1 MQPKTNKYFLKIHD
15 ERCPK
20 KTAANLNST
29 SMSTGLYLPTASNVC
44 ASLKTVQTVLAST
57 LWGRGNWGQGWEMPV
72 TRAHST
78 PRGASAAD
86 IRAQHAEQTVTGGSM
101 TATAPTRRAQT
112 LTGSRQLKN
121 PPVFCFWLSSNKSMV
136 STTLKKQVRK
146 QEPHSASYH
155 VKHFC
160 SLDIMPWAKYKA
172 QCVPALKCRVLCS
185 TVATQSL
192 WGNITIKINK
202 LLYPLKGRENNKEA
216 LSTPTNLFQEQLYLS
231 PGWQECFAN
240 DIKAFWFI
248 YKQSD
253 LNTEEKI
260 LILFHFKLK
269 QAIFW
274 ILGCLYF
281 SLNTGEYAAL
291 RPCTIYS
298 LAVEQQQNTLLI
310 SALEF

>member
-78 PRGASAAD
+78 PRGTFAAD

-160 SLDIMPWAKYKA
+160 SLDIMPWAEYKA

-216 LSTPTNLFQEQLYLS
+216 LSTPTNLFQ
-231 PGWQECFAN
+231 
-240 DIKAFWFI
+240 
-248 YKQSD
+248 
-253 LNTEEKI
+253 
-260 LILFHFKLK
+260 
-269 QAIFW
+269 
-274 ILGCLYF
+274 
-281 SLNTGEYAAL
+281 
-291 RPCTIYS
+291 
-298 LAVEQQQNTLLI
+298 
-310 SALEF
+310 

>member
-1 MQPKTNKYFLKIHD
+1 
-15 ERCPK
+15 
-20 KTAANLNST
+20 
-29 SMSTGLYLPTASNVC
+29 
-44 ASLKTVQTVLAST
+44 
-57 LWGRGNWGQGWEMPV
+57 
-72 TRAHST
+72 
-78 PRGASAAD
+78 
-86 IRAQHAEQTVTGGSM
+86 
-101 TATAPTRRAQT
+101 
-112 LTGSRQLKN
+112 
-121 PPVFCFWLSSNKSMV
+121 MV

-160 SLDIMPWAKYKA
+160 SLDIMPWAEYKA

-216 LSTPTNLFQEQLYLS
+216 LSTPTNLFQEHLYLS